1 MNFGSGAV
9 RSAIQAAY
17 RQFEVRRQVK
27 LTVEHKR
34 SVVSRTW
41 SEFTGTHTHMKN
53 VYIVTVTNKSPN
65 RDLVVKRVWFAT
77 TPEVEIPS
85 PELPVRI
92 EPEESWSRDVP
103 ADTIP
108 GTPEEVQLLARC
120 QLAPDDKIIKSRP
133 A

>member
-1 MNFGSGAV
+1 MNVGPGAV
-9 RSAIQAAY
+9 WGSIRALG
-17 RQFEVRRQVK
+17 RQLEGRRQVK
-27 LTVEHKR
+27 LTVEHTR

-41 SEFTGTHTHMKN
+41 SEFTGTQTHMKN
-53 VYIVTVTNKSPN
+53 VYIVTVANKSPK

-85 PELPVRI
+85 PDLPVRI

-103 ADTIP
+103 ADTVP
-108 GTPEEVQLLARC
+108 GEPEEVQRLARC
-120 QLAPDDKIIKSRP
+120 QLGPDDKIIKSRP